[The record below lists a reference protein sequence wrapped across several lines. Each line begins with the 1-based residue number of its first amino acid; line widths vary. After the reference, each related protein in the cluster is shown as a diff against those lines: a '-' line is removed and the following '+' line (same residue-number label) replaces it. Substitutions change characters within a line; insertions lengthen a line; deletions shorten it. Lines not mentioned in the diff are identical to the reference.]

1 MNVCGFNLLED
12 VMGQL
17 LVQLQRNEA
26 GNYDAWR
33 FSFDG
38 VDRSSV
44 FNLEYHKQN
53 LCFFIGNHEKFKAA
67 LNLFEDEPSR
77 ALFLELILFR
87 LVGHLHVRLSTSTA
101 RYWQLREDAFAI
113 QSQPSC
119 FDFKSKFGPLRHFE
133 RVAWNG
139 RIFSLDCWPDDI
151 ASTFFIKQYHLERG
165 DVLIFPKLG
174 DHVIDAG
181 SCFGDTAV
189 AFAGAVGPSGRVY
202 SFDPLQ
208 SHGDVVRY
216 NVGQNGLEK
225 TIVFFPVGLGARA
238 NVIPG
243 PVSEEN
249 EVNPGFRLP
258 SPKDDD
264 AFPLRTIDSLVA
276 SRAVQR
282 VDFLKMD
289 IEGSEL
295 AALQGAE
302 QTLRQFKPNL
312 AISIYHKFADFFEI
326 PSYLHG
332 LGLGYRF
339 YLDHYTIHAEETVLY
354 ADCRNSALE
363 LEATQKP

>member
-1 MNVCGFNLLED
+1 MNVRGFNLLED

-17 LVQLQRNEA
+17 LVQLHRNEA
-26 GNYDAWR
+26 GNYDARR

-38 VDRSSV
+38 IDRSSV

-87 LVGHLHVRLSTSTA
+87 LVGHLHVRLSTNTA
-101 RYWQLREDAFAI
+101 RYWHLREDAFAI

-133 RVAWNG
+133 HVAWNG
-139 RIFSLDCWPDDI
+139 RIFSLDCWPDNI

-165 DVLIFPKLG
+165 DVLIFPKPG
-174 DHVIDAG
+174 DHVIDVG

-208 SHGDVVRY
+208 SHGEVVRH

-238 NVIPG
+238 NAIPG
-243 PVSEEN
+243 PVLEEN
-249 EVNPGFRLP
+249 EVNLAFGCLP
-258 SPKDDD
+258 PRTMTL
-264 AFPLRTIDSLVA
+264 FPSA
-276 SRAVQR
+276 
-282 VDFLKMD
+282 
-289 IEGSEL
+289 
-295 AALQGAE
+295 
-302 QTLRQFKPNL
+302 
-312 AISIYHKFADFFEI
+312 
-326 PSYLHG
+326 PS
-332 LGLGYRF
+332 
-339 YLDHYTIHAEETVLY
+339 TVW
-354 ADCRNSALE
+354 
-363 LEATQKP
+363 